1 MHFGRVAD
9 VLSASYA
16 VNDSFSHLGAGMRS
30 LCGSQPPHQTGPAS
44 TATNI
49 SGTPGQNP
57 TPDTCHTIPGVMT
70 ATATV
75 GPPLTQIRRRS
86 YRAGRIENTPENM
99 FEWIR
104 HPRSV
109 DDKTA
114 MPDTG
119 VTERDGRDI
128 VAYLYTLR

>member
-1 MHFGRVAD
+1 MRDLIIAVIVSAVCGACVDNGAKEIARNLTGGDPDRGRVEIHN
-9 VLSASYA
+9 Y
-16 VNDSFSHLGAGMRS
+16 G
-30 LCGSQPPHQTGPAS
+30 C
-44 TATNI
+44 
-49 SGTPGQNP
+49 
-57 TPDTCHTIPGVMT
+57 DTCHTIPGVLT

-75 GPPLTQIRRRS
+75 GPPLTQIGVRS
-86 YRAGRIENTPENM
+86 YLAGRLENTPENM

>member
-1 MHFGRVAD
+1 M
-9 VLSASYA
+9 LSARMWIVVVIALSALGSACADEGAKQIARNLTGGDPDRGRLQIHSYGCA
-16 VNDSFSHLGAGMRS
+16 
-30 LCGSQPPHQTGPAS
+30 TG
-44 TATNI
+44 
-49 SGTPGQNP
+49 
-57 TPDTCHTIPGVMT
+57 HTIPGVMT

-75 GPPLTQIRRRS
+75 GPPLTQIGRRS
-86 YRAGRIENTPENM
+86 YLAGRLENTPENM